1 MGLIDFILNL
11 AGVLLWLNW
20 RSVGFDDLVK
30 TSPAALVGTLRRAE
44 PHRLKGWHL
53 LSALGGLLLVR
64 ALLYWQ
70 VGSAVDWTPSLHL
83 GGIDIAIPFRSDSWW
98 RMFLFSWLSFAVTLA
113 LCYLWL
119 LLLSLVNGNA
129 AETAPVQKLVRLY
142 LGRVDRG
149 PWPLKALLPLLVS
162 LLLWYLLSLVLSRL
176 SIIPPAASRTHRL
189 EQAIVIGLG
198 SYLSWRY
205 LIGGLLALHLVSS
218 YIYLGDQPLWSFV
231 ASTGRNLLVPLRW
244 LPLRLG
250 KLDFAPLV
258 GIALVFLTA
267 EFAQRSLTALYERLP
282 L

>member
-1 MGLIDFILNL
+1 M
-11 AGVLLWLNW
+11 
-20 RSVGFDDLVK
+20 
-30 TSPAALVGTLRRAE
+30 GTLRRAE

-142 LGRVDRG
+142 LGRVDRW